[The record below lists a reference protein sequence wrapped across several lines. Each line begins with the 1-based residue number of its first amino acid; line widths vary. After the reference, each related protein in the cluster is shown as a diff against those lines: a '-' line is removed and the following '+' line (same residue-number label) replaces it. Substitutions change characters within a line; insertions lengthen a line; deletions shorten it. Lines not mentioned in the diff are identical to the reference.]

1 MNAQATGSGGREDDA
16 ASTTI
21 GVGGVTSGQ
30 RGATP
35 SHETQAETG
44 GSGGEQL
51 TGNQEQGQDQ
61 EQARG
66 PASAAPAGKA
76 AKPGEDPA
84 PPRSAGA
91 VPDASESSM
100 QSGARGA
107 FDTRSAQGGG
117 TGTGLGSPESGA
129 NQSERDL
136 PPPSSSQG
144 DAR

>member
-1 MNAQATGSGGREDDA
+1 MNAQTTGSGGKEGDA

-35 SHETQAETG
+35 SHETQRETG

-51 TGNQEQGQDQ
+51 TGNQDG
-61 EQARG
+61 AGAAAANAGPSSKPGAG
-66 PASAAPAGKA
+66 PAPQPAGT
-76 AKPGEDPA
+76 A
-84 PPRSAGA
+84 PE
-91 VPDASESSM
+91 ASESSM

-107 FDTRSAQGGG
+107 FDTRPDQGGG

-136 PPPSSSQG
+136 PPPSPAQG
-144 DAR
+144 GAR

>member
-1 MNAQATGSGGREDDA
+1 MNAQATGSGGKDGDA

-35 SHETQAETG
+35 SHETQGETG

-51 TGNQEQGQDQ
+51 TRNQDGAADPE
-61 EQARG
+61 
-66 PASAAPAGKA
+66 SAAHAAPSAQPGATPTPEPAGT
-76 AKPGEDPA
+76 A
-84 PPRSAGA
+84 PEAP
-91 VPDASESSM
+91 ESSM
-100 QSGARGA
+100 RSGARGA

-129 NQSERDL
+129 NQSESDL
-136 PPPSSSQG
+136 PPPSTSSRG
-144 DAR
+144 DAP